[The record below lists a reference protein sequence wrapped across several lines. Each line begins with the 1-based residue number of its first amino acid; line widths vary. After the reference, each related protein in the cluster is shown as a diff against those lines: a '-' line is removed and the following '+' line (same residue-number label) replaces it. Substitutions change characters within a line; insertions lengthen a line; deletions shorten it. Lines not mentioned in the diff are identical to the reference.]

1 MRLIEEKVAAVNEK
15 YDNTKIELGIGASL
29 SLNIQNSISGLTV
42 FKGNWAICKVENIDN
57 MIKELQLLK
66 DTIREEVG
74 IY

>member
-1 MRLIEEKVAAVNEK
+1 MRLTEEKIAAVNEK

-29 SLNIQNSISGLTV
+29 SLNIGNDIKGIAVFARNWEICTV
-42 FKGNWAICKVENIDN
+42 DELDS